1 MSTLNHLLSTL
12 CDFYVKRSQLLAV
25 WWNKVCL
32 PLSAVRCVDLTVDA
46 AESYRAAAGV
56 AVDTVGAV
64 PSITAGGTHTLVYVL
79 CTALPTE
86 TSQTHTH
93 KAVHTVLTHTAVTA
107 RI

>member
-1 MSTLNHLLSTL
+1 MKCMHKE
-12 CDFYVKRSQLLAV
+12 CV
-25 WWNKVCL
+25 

-46 AESYRAAAGV
+46 AESYRTAAGV

-64 PSITAGGTHTLVYVL
+64 PSVTAGGTHALIYVL

-93 KAVHTVLTHTAVTA
+93 KAVHTVLAHTAVTA